1 MQDRF
6 VYAGTTTLKNRFGVR
21 DSELATDL
29 EYASFVQARELPVA
43 NFTADLAGLKAVH
56 ATLFGQIYEWA
67 GQARN
72 ERVTVDGKSFKP
84 EDHVM
89 IKGDTVFS
97 PASLAEHGLPNELER
112 GKAKLDVAHQEG
124 TLTKAQWAEITAD
137 QVGAINYA
145 HPFREGNGRAMRRFV
160 ELSAEQYG
168 FQARLIGGPEWIKAS
183 SEAMDVRKT
192 GRLQAFIGARTT
204 EKGAVTHQEA
214 DMAERLDTPVLDKAA
229 RVTQAAEETVAR
241 IKDPAQRRVA
251 QQLLKKLRT
260 QEAKLH
266 RSSMLVRD
274 ADYDQDFER

>member
-1 MQDRF
+1 MPHR
-6 VYAGTTTLKNRFGVR
+6 YLYSGTQTLKNRFGVR
-21 DSELATDL
+21 GAADAKDL
-29 EYASFVQARELPVA
+29 EALVYADSRDDPVPG
-43 NFTADLAGLKAVH
+43 FIADMAGLKAVH
-56 ATLFGQIYEWA
+56 ATLFGQMYEWA
-67 GQARN
+67 GRTRN
-72 ERVTVDGKSFKP
+72 DAVTIDGESFKP
-84 EDHVM
+84 EDHVLS
-89 IKGDTVFS
+89 KGETLFG
-97 PASLAEHGLPNELER
+97 PASLAAHGLPGELER
-112 GKAKLDVAHQEG
+112 GNAKLDVAHQEG
-124 TLTKAQWAEITAD
+124 TLTKVQWAEITAD
-137 QVGAINYA
+137 QVGAINHA

-183 SEAMDVRKT
+183 SEAMDFRKT
-192 GRLQAFIGARTT
+192 GRLQAFIEARTT